1 MYGEGGKKIQF
12 QIHSTD
18 ISSTSGFREYRKV
31 IKIPREYFVETFK
44 RKKNSWHPDIIF
56 HQRIKSELKPR
67 VPRTN
72 STDLKEPARARA
84 CAYALAPR
92 ASFELTWTCGST
104 NEDAI
109 IKGNVKCRNILRG
122 LTHSHASPLRP
133 IGGAFLVIATHR
145 PTRLTGFTRV
155 IIIYSLDLPPS
166 SSPLLSLPSTRT
178 NDKWIS

>member
-1 MYGEGGKKIQF
+1 M
-12 QIHSTD
+12 
-18 ISSTSGFREYRKV
+18 
-31 IKIPREYFVETFK
+31 
-44 RKKNSWHPDIIF
+44 
-56 HQRIKSELKPR
+56 R
-67 VPRTN
+67 V
-72 STDLKEPARARA
+72 

-166 SSPLLSLPSTRT
+166 IILSPSLPTLHSYKRQVDLLTCVERLADDFWEEHLHAGRLGRRLPRKT
-178 NDKWIS
+178 SAHNYWHERDGRPRQQYQYIPSARHRPFIPSP

>member
-1 MYGEGGKKIQF
+1 M
-12 QIHSTD
+12 
-18 ISSTSGFREYRKV
+18 
-31 IKIPREYFVETFK
+31 
-44 RKKNSWHPDIIF
+44 
-56 HQRIKSELKPR
+56 
-67 VPRTN
+67 
-72 STDLKEPARARA
+72 RA

-166 SSPLLSLPSTRT
+166 SSPLLPPPYPPLVQTTSGSLNMRWTARWWLLGRASPRRTTWTTRKTSAHNYERDGRPRQQYQYIPSARHRPF
-178 NDKWIS
+178 IPSP